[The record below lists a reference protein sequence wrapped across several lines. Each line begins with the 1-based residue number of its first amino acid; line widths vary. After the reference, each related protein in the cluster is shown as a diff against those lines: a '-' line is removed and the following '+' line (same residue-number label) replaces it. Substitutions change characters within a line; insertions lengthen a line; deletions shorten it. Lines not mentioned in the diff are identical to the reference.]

1 MILPETL
8 LLRREYKRRSSKKI
22 LEILKLFFENIILL
36 IPFLINLRHY
46 SQSRN
51 SRTIRMAKMTTL
63 KIKVIKKNAI
73 INYQMPVVS
82 EKKPKQNTER
92 EIAANVSGWI
102 NEFQQRRRED
112 AKQSFNQLFALC
124 S

>member
-1 MILPETL
+1 
-8 LLRREYKRRSSKKI
+8 
-22 LEILKLFFENIILL
+22 
-36 IPFLINLRHY
+36 
-46 SQSRN
+46 
-51 SRTIRMAKMTTL
+51 MAKLNTL

-73 INYQMPVVS
+73 TNYNMPVVS
-82 EKKPKQNTER
+82 EKKPKQSAER
-92 EIAANVSGWI
+92 IMAANVSGWI

>member
-1 MILPETL
+1 
-8 LLRREYKRRSSKKI
+8 
-22 LEILKLFFENIILL
+22 
-36 IPFLINLRHY
+36 
-46 SQSRN
+46 
-51 SRTIRMAKMTTL
+51 
-63 KIKVIKKNAI
+63 
-73 INYQMPVVS
+73 MPVVS

>member
-1 MILPETL
+1 MT
-8 LLRREYKRRSSKKI
+8 
-22 LEILKLFFENIILL
+22 
-36 IPFLINLRHY
+36 
-46 SQSRN
+46 
-51 SRTIRMAKMTTL
+51 KMTTL
-63 KIKVIKKNAI
+63 KIKVIKKNALL
-73 INYQMPVVS
+73 NYQMPVVS